1 MRSADFIKDLSWSA
15 SLASSAFLD
24 AVHVGEQLRELHYG
38 QRWHHAKVKENNTSS
53 EAFVGPSPGCP
64 EFVAALAAGIGS
76 NLILSVGSTY
86 PLSTLALAAAAKSV
100 GGKLVSVQW
109 SRRRKSDIDT
119 ERLVRSFGLS
129 EHVQFL
135 YGVDWLT
142 DGGQVVY
149 APDFVWIGFDMK
161 GHYDTL
167 CGKLQVNRNG
177 CLIVEDDFSEHG
189 SSPFKQH
196 FLRKNPNKRL
206 FKLRTWF
213 SPIGTGLHI
222 TRLAPATQP
231 LLSSPSPAS

>member
-24 AVHVGEQLRELHYG
+24 AVHV
-38 QRWHHAKVKENNTSS
+38 
-53 EAFVGPSPGCP
+53 
-64 EFVAALAAGIGS
+64 
-76 NLILSVGSTY
+76 
-86 PLSTLALAAAAKSV
+86 
-100 GGKLVSVQW
+100 
-109 SRRRKSDIDT
+109 
-119 ERLVRSFGLS
+119 
-129 EHVQFL
+129 
-135 YGVDWLT
+135 
-142 DGGQVVY
+142 VVY